1 MFSKILFQGLAVPSV
16 LLLLCCCCGM
26 PQLALGQVRLQD
38 FSYAGEVVREEH
50 RISAAVAQAH
60 RTGVA
65 FHRAAP
71 LKISQSGSRTQFSA
85 QLQDHLLLSLDKS
98 VLAGLHRESPAAL
111 ILHVPGEQAA
121 ELVLELVQVQVF
133 SDDFSIRTEQEDA
146 PPVAG
151 QPPSLH
157 YRGVVRGHS
166 GSVVAI
172 SLLPDG
178 IMGIVADGDSEWVLS
193 PLNTGDPVHIL
204 YDKKKLMLE
213 HPFSCD
219 MDEMAADERMSPEHD
234 AGAMTPGATDK
245 CVRVFIECDYALFQE
260 KRGVQE
266 TADWMAAVFN
276 NVAALYQ
283 LEGVTLELSE
293 MLVWTTQ
300 DPYSRTNSVTALNQ
314 FRALRSKFNGSIAH
328 LAALGGK
335 NIGGVAWLDVACN
348 YNYRFG
354 YSNIHA
360 TVEHI
365 PVFSWTVEVITHEIG
380 HNLGSRHTQW
390 CGWPG
395 GPIDNCYPA
404 EGRCIEGPA
413 PVDGGTIMSYCHLTP
428 HGINFAHGFGPLP
441 GDRIRARV
449 SSAACLYSCG
459 DLDQPVCTTPSGLQI
474 SSIAYNSV
482 AITWIKVKE
491 ADSYVLQIKQVG
503 RNGWTEIEV
512 DTSYMAIDGLAP
524 QTTYEVRI
532 RAACDT
538 LESSF
543 SSNLVFETPA
553 ESAYCAAR
561 GLDSFLEWIEYV
573 ELQEIR
579 RSSQSDNGYYDAT
592 HYQAIL
598 EAGRTYTMKF
608 KPGFNG
614 GVYNTF
620 WRVWIDLDQ
629 DGSFDDAGELIF
641 SRIANNAS
649 MMTRGIRLPANT
661 PGGVTRMRI
670 AMRHGSHAQPCGV
683 FENGEVEDYS
693 ILVVPSGKPADMEAM
708 PGAPGDELASQVY
721 PNPVHDG
728 ELRVWIDGVAEGQR
742 MDVTVFNLLGQEV
755 GRRTFRMDADGGQML
770 TMDIGHLSSG
780 NYLLTL
786 SGGDRQMQHSFM
798 KF

>member
-1 MFSKILFQGLAVPSV
+1 M
-16 LLLLCCCCGM
+16 
-26 PQLALGQVRLQD
+26 
-38 FSYAGEVVREEH
+38 
-50 RISAAVAQAH
+50 
-60 RTGVA
+60 
-65 FHRAAP
+65 
-71 LKISQSGSRTQFSA
+71 
-85 QLQDHLLLSLDKS
+85 LSLDRS
-98 VLAGLHRESPAAL
+98 VLADLHRDAPEAL
-111 ILHVPGEQAA
+111 TLHVPGERDADM
-121 ELVLELVQVQVF
+121 VLELVQVQVF
-133 SDDFSIRTEQEDA
+133 SGDFSIRTEQEDA
-146 PPVAG
+146 SPVA
-151 QPPSLH
+151 QRPASLH
-157 YRGVVRGHS
+157 YRGIVRGQA
-166 GSVVAI
+166 GSLAVI

-178 IMGIVADGDSEWVLS
+178 IVGIVSDQGAEWVLS
-193 PLNTGDPVHIL
+193 PLYAGEPAHIL

-213 HPFSCD
+213 HPFSCAL
-219 MDEMAADERMSPEHD
+219 DEMTADERMSAEQDPD
-234 AGAMTPGATDK
+234 AMASGGTDK
-245 CVRVFIECDYALFQE
+245 CVRVFIECDYALFRE
-260 KRGVQE
+260 RGGIQE

-283 LEGVTLELSE
+283 LEGITLELSE

-328 LAALGGK
+328 LAALGGR
-335 NIGGVAWLDVACN
+335 NIGGVAWLDVTCN

-360 TVEHI
+360 TVESI

-395 GPIDNCYPA
+395 GPIDNCYPT
-404 EGRCIEGPA
+404 EGRCLEGPA

-449 SSAACLYSCG
+449 SAAACLYSCG
-459 DLDQPVCTTPSGLQI
+459 DLDEPVCTTPSGLQV

-491 ADSYVLQIKQVG
+491 ADGYMVQIKQTG
-503 RNGWTEIEV
+503 RNSWTEMQV
-512 DTSYMAIDGLAP
+512 DTNFMSIDGLAP
-524 QTTYEVRI
+524 LTAYEVRI

-543 SSNLVFETPA
+543 SSSLVFETPA
-553 ESAYCAAR
+553 ESAYCDAR
-561 GLDSFLEWIEYV
+561 GLDSYLEWIEYV

-579 RSSQSDNGYYDAT
+579 RSSQSDNGYYDGT
-592 HYQAIL
+592 HHQAMI
-598 EAGRTYTMKF
+598 EAGKTYTMKF

-641 SRIANNAS
+641 ARIANNAS

-661 PGGVTRMRI
+661 PGGVTRMRV

-693 ILVVPSGKPADMEAM
+693 ILVVPAVKPSDMEAL
-708 PGAPGDELASQVY
+708 PGAAVSDLVSQVY

-728 ELRVWIDGVAEGQR
+728 EVRVWVDGVIEGQR
-742 MDVTVFNLLGQEV
+742 MDVTVYNLLGQEV
-755 GRRTFRMDADGGQML
+755 GRRTFHMDAYGGQVL
-770 TMDIGHLSSG
+770 AMDIGHLSSG
-780 NYLLTL
+780 NYLLML
-786 SGGDRQMQHSFM
+786 SGGDQQMQHSFV